1 MLTFRY
7 LLAVVTAVAAAVA
20 AAAAVLGMFKS
31 NMPHLASAAASI
43 VAEKAFHLDTPV
55 AVRLYPANYTYI
67 NGRWV
72 LTDRASPGVT
82 AVPVYILELGQCRLY
97 GRDEVDVAG
106 ARTAVYTSNSTEDLR
121 PSTSLKVFDLTS
133 YWKKG
138 YTSVT
143 VQVNP
148 AGASFTLSAPE
159 GDFLADFL
167 LAWEDCLTCDPTNG
181 FAMYIDE
188 VWRLTFTPSGPVLSR
203 TRSSGGYWHEVYAD
217 GRLIWTWN
225 KDGPKSDRYVGTNPT
240 ITVRFVSPD
249 SVSTVEATFTI
260 ADSQNQR
267 QANPQAFRNLFG
279 VTYTARNATIALT
292 NCVLVMPWV
301 EGNVITHYAATC
313 RSATDFRP
321 ETAEVETS
329 GVRVRL
335 VVVNC

>member
-7 LLAVVTAVAAAVA
+7 LLAVVAAVAATVAVAAAV
-20 AAAAVLGMFKS
+20 LGVFKS
-31 NMPHLASAAASI
+31 DTPHLVSAAASI
-43 VAEKAFHLDTPV
+43 AAEKAAHLDTPV
-55 AVRLYPANYTYI
+55 AVTLYPAYYTYI

-72 LTDRASPGVT
+72 LTDRASPGVLS
-82 AVPVYILELGQCRLY
+82 VPVYILELGRCRLY
-97 GRDEVDVAG
+97 SRDEVDVTG
-106 ARTAVYTSNSTEDLR
+106 ARTAVYTSSNTEDLR
-121 PSTSLKVFDLTS
+121 SSTSLKVFDLTS
-133 YWKKG
+133 YWRSG

-148 AGASFTLSAPE
+148 AGASFTLTAPA
-159 GDFLADFL
+159 GAFLADFL
-167 LAWEDCLTCDPTNG
+167 LAWEDCLTCDPTDG
-181 FAMYIDE
+181 AAMYVDE
-188 VWRLTFTPSGPVLSR
+188 VWRLTFTPSGPVLTR
-203 TRSSGGYWHEVYAD
+203 IRSSGAFWHEVYAD
-217 GRLIWTWN
+217 GQLIYTWN
-225 KDGPKSDRYVGTNPT
+225 KDGPKNDRYVGRNPT
-240 ITVRFVSPD
+240 ITVRFVSPE
-249 SVSTVEATFTI
+249 SASTVEATFTI
-260 ADSQNQR
+260 ADSQGQT
-267 QANPQAFRNLFG
+267 NPQALRSLFG